1 MTAIDVNATIDGD
14 PDAPPVVLSPSLGT
28 SIAMWDPIVAALA
41 ERFRVI
47 RYDPRGHGLSP
58 VPPGPYEIDDLADD
72 LLTLL
77 DRLGIDA
84 AHIVGISIGGMT
96 AMAFAA
102 AHPDRVDRLVLACT
116 SPHLGPAQ
124 QWADRAFAVREG
136 GTVAVAD
143 AVVAR
148 WLTPA
153 YVAAHPEVLS
163 GLRDQLVHTPADGYA
178 ACCRAIERMD
188 LRDRLPSITAPTLVI
203 AGAQDAATPREHAER
218 IVAGMSNASLAV
230 LDPAAHLAP
239 VEQPATFA
247 DLVVS
252 HLSKDAS

>member
-1 MTAIDVNATIDGD
+1 MTATDVNATIDGD
-14 PDAPPVVLSPSLGT
+14 PDAPPIVLSPSLGT
-28 SIAMWDPIVAALA
+28 SIAMWDPVVVALA

-58 VPPGPYEIDDLADD
+58 VPPGPYEIDDLAAD
-72 LLTLL
+72 LLALL
-77 DRLGIDA
+77 DRLNIVA
-84 AHIVGISIGGMT
+84 THIVGISIGGMT

-116 SPHLGPAQ
+116 SAQLGPPQ
-124 QWADRAFAVREG
+124 QWADRAFTVRES

-153 YVAAHPEVLS
+153 YVAVHPEVLS

-178 ACCRAIERMD
+178 ACCGAIERMD

-218 IVAGMSNASLAV
+218 IVAGIPNAKLAV

-239 VEQPATFA
+239 VEQPAAFT

>member
-1 MTAIDVNATIDGD
+1 MTATDVNATIDGD
-14 PDAPPVVLSPSLGT
+14 PDAPPIVLSPSLGT
-28 SIAMWDPIVAALA
+28 SIAMWDPVVVALA

-58 VPPGPYEIDDLADD
+58 VPPGPYEIDDLAAD
-72 LLTLL
+72 LLALL
-77 DRLGIDA
+77 DRLNIVA
-84 AHIVGISIGGMT
+84 THIVGISIGGMT
-96 AMAFAA
+96 AMAFAE

-116 SPHLGPAQ
+116 SAKLGPPQ
-124 QWADRAFAVREG
+124 QWADRAFTVRES

-153 YVAAHPEVLS
+153 YVAVHPEVLS

-178 ACCRAIERMD
+178 ACCGAIERMD
-188 LRDRLPSITAPTLVI
+188 LRDRLPSITAPTLVV

-218 IVAGMSNASLAV
+218 IVAGIPNAKLAV

-239 VEQPATFA
+239 VEQPAAFT

-252 HLSKDAS
+252 HLSKDVP